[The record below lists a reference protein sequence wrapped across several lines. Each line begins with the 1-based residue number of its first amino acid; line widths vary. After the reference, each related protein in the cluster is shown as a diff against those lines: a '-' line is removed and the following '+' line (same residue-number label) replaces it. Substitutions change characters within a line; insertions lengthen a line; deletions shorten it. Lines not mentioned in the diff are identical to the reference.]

1 MKKKWHIHTPDRES
15 VKAISSTLK
24 CSPLTASVLVNR
36 KINSVDCAKAFLN
49 PSLKD
54 LRPPFSFIDMDVA
67 VRRIYKAITSS
78 EKILILGD
86 YDADGITATAVLV
99 EFFNYIKSDVSYYIP
114 HRIKEGYGLKPEH
127 ITNYMVPDNVNL
139 IITVDCGSSNHKS
152 VKIAQEAN
160 IDVIITDHHNI
171 SPPFPEAA
179 AVINPKRTD
188 CTSDLNDLAGVG
200 VAFYLVISLRKYLRD
215 KNFWLHKSEPNLKNL
230 CDLVA
235 LGTVAD
241 MVPLRDENRIFV
253 KTGLDVMGST
263 PRPGIDA
270 LMKVSG
276 VEKSEVSAGDIA
288 FKLAPR
294 LNAAG
299 RIDHAKTAVELLLT
313 KDRRS
318 AIRIASL
325 LHEMNET
332 RKGIEGEIIAEIEEF
347 LKENPEILEQ
357 KALVLSDSFSKNGW
371 HEGVL
376 GIVASAFVKK
386 YFRPVILISVK
397 NGIGKG
403 SGRSI
408 PAVDLYNIISEC
420 SMDLESFG
428 GHKMAAGLTI
438 KENRIKPF
446 QEKIKKTLCKI
457 CKPEHFIPMLFIDY
471 LLDFDNISEKLI
483 NELKILEP
491 HGLSNEEPL
500 FMAADVRAFSSK
512 IVGEKHR
519 KMLLKQFG
527 SNKDRL
533 YNAINFNIDLSKP
546 SAERFDQIAY
556 KLQWN
561 RWNGTKTVQ
570 LIVEET

>member
-1 MKKKWHIHTPDRES
+1 MKKKWHIRTPDRES
-15 VKAISSTLK
+15 VKAICSALK
-24 CSPLTASVLVNR
+24 CSPLTASVLINR
-36 KINSVDCAKAFLN
+36 KINSVDCARSFLN

-54 LRPPFSFIDMDVA
+54 LRPPFSFVDMDVA
-67 VRRIYKAITSS
+67 VQRIYKAIISS
-78 EKILILGD
+78 EKILIFGD
-86 YDADGITATAVLV
+86 YDADGITATALLV
-99 EFFNYIKSDVSYYIP
+99 DFFKYIESDVSYYIP

-127 ITNYMVPDNVNL
+127 ITNYMLPDNLDL

-152 VKIAQEAN
+152 VRIAQESG

-171 SPPFPEAA
+171 PPPLPG
-179 AVINPKRTD
+179 AVALINPKRTD
-188 CTSDLNDLAGVG
+188 CTSGLNDLAGVG
-200 VAFYLVISLRKYLRD
+200 VAFYLLISLRKYLRD

-241 MVPLRDENRIFV
+241 IVPLRDENRIFV
-253 KTGLDVMGST
+253 KTGLDVMGSA

-270 LMKVSG
+270 LMKISG
-276 VEKSEVSAGDIA
+276 VEKAEVSAGDIA

-299 RIDHAKTAVELLLT
+299 RIDHAKIAVELLLT

-318 AIRIASL
+318 ALSIASS
-325 LHEMNET
+325 LHEMNGT
-332 RKGIEGEIIAEIEEF
+332 RKIIEGEIIAEIEDF
-347 LKENPEILEQ
+347 LKENPGILGQ
-357 KALVLSDSFSKNGW
+357 KALVLSDCFSKNGW

-376 GIVASAFVKK
+376 GIVASTFAKK

-408 PAVDLYNIISEC
+408 PAIDLYNIISEC
-420 SMDLESFG
+420 SMELEAFG

-438 KENRIKPF
+438 KENRIKSF
-446 QEKIKKTLCKI
+446 QKKIEKTI
-457 CKPEHFIPMLFIDY
+457 CDISKPEHFIPRLFIDY
-471 LLDFDNISEKLI
+471 LLDFDSISEKLI
-483 NELKILEP
+483 NELKVLEP

-500 FMAADVRAFSSK
+500 FMAAGIRAFSSK

-533 YNAINFNIDLSKP
+533 YNAINFNIDVEKP
-546 SAERFDQIAY
+546 CAEQFDQIAY

-561 RWNGTKTVQ
+561 RWNNTKTVQ
-570 LIVEET
+570 LIVEEM